1 MAVDIFVTIAGQK
14 QGQFKGQ
21 SQDQAFQ
28 GKGAMEIQN
37 FTSGFSNPRTIGDA
51 HRVYSAII
59 RKSNAF
65 ASTPPTCFLG
75 WTRQHPGKGHPTQ
88 PYLLTSPVTRRLG
101 SEPRA
106 GGE

>member
-1 MAVDIFVTIAGQK
+1 MAVDIFVTITGQK

-28 GKGAMEIQN
+28 GKGAMEIQS

-75 WTRQHPGKGHPTQ
+75 WTRLHLARAIPPSPT
-88 PYLLTSPVTRRLG
+88 Y
-101 SEPRA
+101 
-106 GGE
+106 